1 MRYTRFDLKR
11 NKGKR
16 SGKSILTFISALI
29 ILGAVSWTLLFSI
42 NIKDLTGSSA
52 GSKSNSKNVNFT
64 AIQGGMYA
72 KDENV
77 EKEKSALSSYGT
89 PFVVK
94 QGEVSRVFSGIYLEE
109 NYQLVIDA
117 MNKNSKTNSKMVFK
131 LNKNDLC
138 DTEIAEIITAN
149 IKILNKLSENGVK
162 GVQTK
167 DYKAW
172 VTALKKPDSNSKNI
186 EVIKQLEDYVQKMPD
201 TVTRDMAPDNYV
213 FLYNILKNISEISK

>member
-1 MRYTRFDLKR
+1 MRYTRFDFKR

-29 ILGAVSWTLLFSI
+29 VLGAVLGTLLLSI
-42 NIKDLTGSSA
+42 NFKDLTGGSA
-52 GSKSNSKNVNFT
+52 SVTNNSKTVNFT

-77 EKEKSALSSYGT
+77 EKEKSALASYGV

-94 QGEVSRVFSGIYLEE
+94 QGEITRVFSGIYLEE
-109 NYQLVIDA
+109 NYQKIIDG
-117 MNKNSKTNSKMVFK
+117 MNKDSKSNSKMVFK

-138 DTEIAEIITAN
+138 DTEIAEIITGN

-162 GVQTK
+162 AIQTK

-172 VTALKKPDSNSKNI
+172 VTALKKPSGNAKNI
-186 EVIKQLEDYVQKMPD
+186 EVIKQLEDYVQKMPEEI
-201 TVTRDMAPDNYV
+201 TRDMAPDNYA
-213 FLYNILKNISEISK
+213 FLYNILKNICEISK